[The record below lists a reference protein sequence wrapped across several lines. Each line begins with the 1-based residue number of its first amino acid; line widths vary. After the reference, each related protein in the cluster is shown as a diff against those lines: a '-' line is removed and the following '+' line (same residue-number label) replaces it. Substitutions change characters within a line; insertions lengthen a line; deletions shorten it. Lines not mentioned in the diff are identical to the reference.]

1 MKLSWDGG
9 FSSIIFNT
17 QKKEIICYETDVELM
32 HQEYGGKKF
41 YSSLSGLSGKGYIT
55 KDLEKLIEL
64 GSYRRCKEV
73 KKIKCTDELYCYVP
87 TLGHKGLDFSGEL
100 PTVITN
106 EEAVIFVRT
115 CGPDIIDAV
124 INFKEITDHK
134 EDKFEISSGEEVKR
148 KEIKIS
154 NFRVEGYNDER
165 TIELFRYSNAP
176 KGCIDILSFV
186 DRQSM
191 SHDIQHLLKNEEL
204 KFINSPINNKLGA
217 YFCPHPVWGGEEC
230 WLGINEW
237 GFFDHKWAN
246 DPREIIG
253 DLGNGWHGE
262 GNGLIWKRKGLKI
275 YALQDREEEQ
285 CWEQFEIEVT
295 VFEWFSHD
303 IEYWRLFLNTRI
315 ENKIAKKKLHQAII
329 DKKFEEIKEVLI
341 PHHDCSIP
349 IELARSVGMCDHG
362 IKEFK
367 EKYKLEGEE
376 IRIGEL
382 VQHPQ
387 FEEMLRSSDFVT
399 VLCAAARIKESDWRG
414 IAIIGEGP
422 EVEVVPRPIYNSE
435 E

>member
-1 MKLSWDGG
+1 MELSWGGG

-17 QKKEIICYETDVELM
+17 QKKGIICYETDVELM

-115 CGPDIIDAV
+115 CGPDIIET
-124 INFKEITDHK
+124 ILNFQEIIDHK
-134 EDKFEISSGEEVKR
+134 EDKFEINGEEIKR

-154 NFRVEGYNDER
+154 NFRVGGYNDEK
-165 TIELFRYSNAP
+165 TIELFKYSNAP
-176 KGCIDILSFV
+176 KGGIDILLFV
-186 DRQSM
+186 DKQDMTHNIR
-191 SHDIQHLLKNEEL
+191 HLLENEEL
-204 KFINSPINNKLGA
+204 QFINSPVHSALGA
-217 YFCPHPVWGGEEC
+217 YYCPRPVWGREEC

-285 CWEQFEIEVT
+285 CWEEYEVEVS
-295 VFEWFSHD
+295 VFEWFSHN
-303 IEYWRLFLNTRI
+303 IEYWREFLNTKLD
-315 ENKIAKKKLHQAII
+315 NKITKKKLYNALNN
-329 DKKFEEIKEVLI
+329 KKLEEIKNALSLY
-341 PHHDCSIP
+341 HDSTVT
-349 IELARSVGMCDHG
+349 IELARSVGMCTPG
-362 IKEFK
+362 ITSFM

-376 IRIGEL
+376 VSVGEL

-387 FEEMLRSSDFVT
+387 FEEMLRSRDFVA